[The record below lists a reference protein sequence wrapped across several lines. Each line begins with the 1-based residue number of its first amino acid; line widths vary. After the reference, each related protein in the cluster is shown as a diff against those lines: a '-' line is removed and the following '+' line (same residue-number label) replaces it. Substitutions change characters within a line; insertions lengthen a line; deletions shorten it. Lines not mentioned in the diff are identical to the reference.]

1 MAELVDKQME
11 ETEDDPIMPDEVDSS
26 EGSLQQNIMSISSLT
41 LMDGGSAGSHEM
53 TPSCSYKSSSY
64 RSSENC
70 VKFPDHI
77 KQKEDMEIQD
87 VVRQYALCFLP
98 AKSLCR
104 FKTVSKEW
112 LRWINSPFFV
122 HTQTNHFRHISGL
135 FCQFPGES
143 PSFMSLN
150 PVAYGVPDPT
160 LCFLPEPVDVRTSCN
175 GLLGCQSRLGDNA
188 YYICN
193 PVTEGWRMV
202 PKPNLYHGPET
213 AIALAFEP
221 DILNFE
227 AQYELI
233 CAVTLPDRA
242 ALQFEIYSSRTNSWR
257 VSNAVCLE
265 LDALPLNGDGF
276 YTRGFVYWETE
287 SGAILVFD
295 LKEEVY
301 GIVSLPPS
309 RKPTGALTVMRG
321 ELCYLLPHRE
331 DDAWSIEVY
340 GNMDMSLQR
349 IIPLH
354 SEFLGHLVD
363 GECRALAFVN
373 DDTLIIALGTKV
385 IAYHARAHR
394 MEGVSD
400 ARTDGFVKY
409 FPYVNS
415 FCTCRPFHA

>member
-1 MAELVDKQME
+1 
-11 ETEDDPIMPDEVDSS
+11 
-26 EGSLQQNIMSISSLT
+26 
-41 LMDGGSAGSHEM
+41 
-53 TPSCSYKSSSY
+53 
-64 RSSENC
+64 
-70 VKFPDHI
+70 
-77 KQKEDMEIQD
+77 MEIQD
-87 VVRQYALCFLP
+87 VVRQHALCFLP

-112 LRWINSPFFV
+112 LRWINCPFFF

-150 PVAYGVPDPT
+150 PVAYGVPNPT
-160 LCFLPEPVDVRTSCN
+160 LCFLPEPVDARTSCN

-227 AQYELI
+227 AQYELV
-233 CAVTLPDRA
+233 CAVTLPDRT

-257 VSNAVCLE
+257 VCNAVFLE

-276 YTRGFVYWETE
+276 YTRGFVYWETK
-287 SGAILVFD
+287 SGAVLVFD
-295 LKEEVY
+295 LKEEEY

-309 RKPTGALTVMRG
+309 RKPTGALTDMRG
-321 ELCYLLPHRE
+321 ELCYLLPHKE

-340 GNMDMSLQR
+340 GNMDMSLQC

-354 SEFLGHLVD
+354 SEFLGHLID

-373 DDTLIIALGTKV
+373 DDTLIITLGTKV

-394 MEGVSD
+394 MEWVSD

-415 FCTCRPFHA
+415 LCTCGPFHA